1 MKRKLFLRACIII
14 GCSAV
19 VAIVVMAVGNIVS
32 QYPLLWS
39 SIICIACDAFVL
51 SCLLMLSIDNREGDK
66 DTQDRDP
73 VFSLIAWIFVCLL
86 LLACDIVFIGVKVG
100 PA

>member
-1 MKRKLFLRACIII
+1 
-14 GCSAV
+14 
-19 VAIVVMAVGNIVS
+19 
-32 QYPLLWS
+32 
-39 SIICIACDAFVL
+39 
-51 SCLLMLSIDNREGDK
+51 MLSIDNREGDK